1 MRTLALLNFCS
12 QIEESSLSQL
22 VQSTPWIVPT
32 VQTLHIL
39 GIAALLSCVL
49 MINLRLLGITAKD
62 QSLVAVTASFR
73 WVIRLVIPFLLI
85 TGIIMIS
92 GEPARSLANSV
103 FQLKMLLLLTSIVV
117 MWGSHHCLNSDP
129 AYWERSTYRKWAAK
143 AVAILS
149 LGLWIGIV
157 CAGRWIAYT

>member
-39 GIAALLSCVL
+39 GIAALLSSVL

-62 QSLVAVTASFR
+62 QSLVAVNASFSV
-73 WVIRLVIPFLLI
+73 VIRLVLPFLLV
-85 TGIIMIS
+85 TGMIMIS

-103 FQLKMLLLLTSIVV
+103 FQIKMLLLLTSIIV
-117 MWGSHHCLNSDP
+117 MWAVHRSLKFDP
-129 AYWERSTYRKWAAK
+129 VYWERSTYRKWAAK
-143 AVAILS
+143 LVAMMS
-149 LGLWIGIV
+149 LGLWVGIV